1 MAKRDDA
8 FPSRFLHAPDLNGE
22 PLTVTI
28 TSANFETLTYEGKE
42 QRKMVLTF
50 RHTRNVLPDNVTN
63 WDMTVLI
70 TGQEDPNTW
79 AGHAI
84 ELYPDT
90 TRVKSETK
98 PCIRVRSPEQPE
110 LKPANVR
117 PIPPHAPADMNDELP

>member
-1 MAKRDDA
+1 
-8 FPSRFLHAPDLNGE
+8 
-22 PLTVTI
+22 
-28 TSANFETLTYEGKE
+28 KE

-50 RHTRNVLPDNVTN
+50 RETKKVLTVNVTN
-63 WDMTVLI
+63 WDMIVLI
-70 TGQEDPNTW
+70 TGQEDSNNW

-117 PIPPHAPADMNDELP
+117 PIPPYAPDDINDELPAVFRPKKARRA